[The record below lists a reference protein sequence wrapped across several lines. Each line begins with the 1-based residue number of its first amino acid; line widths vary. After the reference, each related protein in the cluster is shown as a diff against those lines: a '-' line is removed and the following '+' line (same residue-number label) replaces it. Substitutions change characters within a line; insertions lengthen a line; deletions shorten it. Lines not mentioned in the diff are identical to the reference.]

1 MKYNLTRKD
10 FQTAFEFAVKYHL
23 DPTKS
28 GTTRTAGSAR
38 SLGDVLDSFLLGKLA
53 EIGVVN
59 ILQSLN
65 PRKQCV
71 LDFDLKPIYEVKNE
85 PDIIGVIENN
95 LSRKPNLFTE
105 IKNTGRGDHWLGLTL
120 EQYETVKK
128 SAKDPNKI
136 FIVGVSIGNS
146 DPDKSPKEKDLLG
159 AYLKEITNLK
169 TFDKFADAYKTFI
182 KIEYAISGTELERN
196 GTVFKKNGLFYN
208 TDLFVDIGKFF
219 KRALEAGKF
228 KDLGVQNG
236 GELKKYS
243 QNKELSPPNIFGAIE
258 LNGRVR
264 IFEKANDKSV
274 RRFIYAATDATI
286 TNEILGEFKLEKG
299 KHYLYDMRTV
309 GRNPVL
315 ARNNI
320 WIAKRSLGYLQERG
334 LIKSAEENLKKI
346 AEDI

>member
-65 PRKQCV
+65 SRKQCV

-120 EQYETVKK
+120 EQYETINK
-128 SAKDPNKI
+128 S
-136 FIVGVSIGNS
+136 
-146 DPDKSPKEKDLLG
+146 
-159 AYLKEITNLK
+159 K

-182 KIEYAISGTELERN
+182 KIEYAISGAELEGN

-219 KRALEAGKF
+219 KSALEAGKF

-236 GELKKYS
+236 GEL
-243 QNKELSPPNIFGAIE
+243 
-258 LNGRVR
+258 
-264 IFEKANDKSV
+264 
-274 RRFIYAATDATI
+274 
-286 TNEILGEFKLEKG
+286 
-299 KHYLYDMRTV
+299 
-309 GRNPVL
+309 
-315 ARNNI
+315 
-320 WIAKRSLGYLQERG
+320 
-334 LIKSAEENLKKI
+334 
-346 AEDI
+346 

>member
-65 PRKQCV
+65 SRKQCV

-105 IKNTGRGDHWLGLTL
+105 IK
-120 EQYETVKK
+120 K

-136 FIVGVSIGNS
+136 FIVGVSIGND

-182 KIEYAISGTELERN
+182 KIEYAISGAELEGN

-219 KRALEAGKF
+219 KSALEAGKF

-236 GELKKYS
+236 G
-243 QNKELSPPNIFGAIE
+243 
-258 LNGRVR
+258 
-264 IFEKANDKSV
+264 
-274 RRFIYAATDATI
+274 
-286 TNEILGEFKLEKG
+286 
-299 KHYLYDMRTV
+299 
-309 GRNPVL
+309 
-315 ARNNI
+315 
-320 WIAKRSLGYLQERG
+320 
-334 LIKSAEENLKKI
+334 
-346 AEDI
+346 